1 MNQPAAQQIATVSPL
16 REQAAI
22 ERGLAMDATSF
33 EGIHSVFNNGTA
45 FQLAVK
51 MADMLA
57 NSTIMP
63 EAYQGN
69 PANCLIAIDY
79 AARLRVSPVMLAQN
93 MDVVKG
99 RPGLRGTFLAGVIN
113 ACPLFDRLKYEW
125 RGTDNPGKEP
135 SQDFGCR
142 AYATELS
149 SGTVLYGAWIDWRM
163 VVAEKWNTNTK
174 WTGIREQMFIYRATS
189 FWSRA
194 YASDVTLGLY
204 EADELHDIHGGREP
218 TRVTVE
224 QRQGI
229 DSLSERL
236 KLRGVGVIE
245 HAAAETVTDASQ
257 AEAASEAPTEPELTP
272 TELKAA
278 IFQADTM
285 EQLEALKPQIA
296 AIEDE
301 AVQANVQDE
310 YDVAV
315 ERLA

>member
-1 MNQPAAQQIATVSPL
+1 MTQPAAQQIATVSPL

-125 RGTDNPGKEP
+125 RGTDKPGGTP
-135 SQDFGCR
+135 SEDFGCR

-163 VVAEKWNTNTK
+163 VVAEGWNTNKK

-204 EADELHDIHGGREP
+204 EADELHDIGGHSTVRVVADKSDIAGLADRLKARTQQAIEHEP
-218 TRVTVE
+218 T
-224 QRQGI
+224 
-229 DSLSERL
+229 
-236 KLRGVGVIE
+236 
-245 HAAAETVTDASQ
+245 
-257 AEAASEAPTEPELTP
+257 SEAPATEKPKEPLT
-272 TELKAA
+272 TKQIRSALHDATTQAEVMALGAA
-278 IFQADTM
+278 ISEIPDDA
-285 EQLEALKPQIA
+285 ERGECEAL
-296 AIEDE
+296 
-301 AVQANVQDE
+301 
-310 YDVAV
+310 YDDRLVA
-315 ERLA
+315 LQ